1 MTLNKMM
8 IIGNLGADPELR
20 YTPGGKAVAEL
31 RVAVNDRSKG
41 PDGEWQ
47 EETQWFR
54 VELWEQAAERAA
66 ERLRKG
72 HKVFA
77 EGQLRAREWEG
88 KDGQKRTSLEIRFA
102 RVQSLERR
110 DPAEGG
116 GYGGGFSG
124 GGFNEGASDAPP
136 AVRPRGAGAQ
146 PAAAEV
152 EAIDVDDIPF

>member
-31 RVAVNDRSKG
+31 RVAVNDRYRG
-41 PDGEWQ
+41 QDGEWT
-47 EETQWFR
+47 EDTQWFR

-102 RVQSLERR
+102 RIQSLERR
-110 DPAEGG
+110 DPSEGG
-116 GYGGGFSG
+116 YAGGSESSG
-124 GGFNEGASDAPP
+124 QP
-136 AVRPRGAGAQ
+136 VRPSGSSSAPSG
-146 PAAAEV
+146 ES
-152 EAIDVDDIPF
+152 IDVDDIPF

>member
-1 MTLNKMM
+1 VTLNKMM

-31 RVAVNDRSKG
+31 RVAVNDRSRG

-110 DPAEGG
+110 ESGEGG
-116 GYGGGFSG
+116 FPPS
-124 GGFNEGASDAPP
+124 EGSAEAG
-136 AVRPRGAGAQ
+136 AAAARPR
-146 PAAAEV
+146 AAAARPASGEEPFV
-152 EAIDVDDIPF
+152 DVDDIPF

>member
-31 RVAVNDRSKG
+31 RVAVNDRSRG

-77 EGQLRAREWEG
+77 EGSLRAREWEG

-110 DPAEGG
+110 DPGEGG
-116 GYGGGFSG
+116 SSEGEFGGRS
-124 GGFNEGASDAPP
+124 ADAPP
-136 AVRPRGAGAQ
+136 AARPRGATKPPGD
-146 PAAAEV
+146 V
-152 EAIDVDDIPF
+152 ESIDVDDIPF

>member
-77 EGQLRAREWEG
+77 EGALRAREWEG

-110 DPAEGG
+110 EPGE
-116 GYGGGFSG
+116 GGGFSSG
-124 GGFNEGASDAPP
+124 GYGEGASDAPP
-136 AVRPRGAGAQ
+136 AVKPRGAAAQ
-146 PAAAEV
+146 PAGEV

>member
-20 YTPGGKAVAEL
+20 YTPSGKAVVEL
-31 RVAVNDRSKG
+31 RVAVNDRSRG

-54 VELWEQAAERAA
+54 VELWDQPAERAA

-72 HKVFA
+72 HKIFA

-110 DPAEGG
+110 EPGEGFGIG
-116 GYGGGFSG
+116 G
-124 GGFNEGASDAPP
+124 GASDAPP
-136 AVRPRGAGAQ
+136 AAVPRGAGGASEGP
-146 PAAAEV
+146 PAESV
-152 EAIDVDDIPF
+152 DLDDIPF

>member
-20 YTPGGKAVAEL
+20 YTPSGKAVAEL
-31 RVAVNDRSKG
+31 RVAVNDRSRG

-77 EGQLRAREWEG
+77 EGALRAREWEG

-110 DPAEGG
+110 DPSES
-116 GYGGGFSG
+116 GYGGAFAE
-124 GGFNEGASDAPP
+124 NASPVGPGSEPVA
-136 AVRPRGAGAQ
+136 RPRGAAEPQ
-146 PAAAEV
+146 AARSTES
-152 EAIDVDDIPF
+152 IDVDDIPF

>member
-31 RVAVNDRSKG
+31 RVAVNDRSRG

-110 DPAEGG
+110 DPSEAG
-116 GYGGGFSG
+116 GYSGSFSESG
-124 GGFNEGASDAPP
+124 AGASDAP
-136 AVRPRGAGAQ
+136 AVRPRGAATA
-146 PAAAEV
+146 PRSETAES
-152 EAIDVDDIPF
+152 IDVDDIPF